1 MVEQQLLRD
10 FVCYFQLMVGGL
22 ALVRGLDVVQNA
34 RVALG
39 PNPEA
44 ATTLLLDTVE
54 EAAQGRLPEVSRA
67 IQTLH
72 AVVSIWIMMK

>member
-1 MVEQQLLRD
+1 
-10 FVCYFQLMVGGL
+10 MVGGL